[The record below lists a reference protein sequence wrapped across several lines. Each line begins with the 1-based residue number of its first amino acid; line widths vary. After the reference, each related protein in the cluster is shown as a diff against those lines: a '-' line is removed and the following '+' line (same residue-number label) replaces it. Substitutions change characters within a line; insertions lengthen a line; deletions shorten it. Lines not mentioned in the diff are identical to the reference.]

1 MPLLQAWGGVTIAYR
16 RSLNDSPAYT
26 RNHEEITKAFEEGI
40 YYAEALDPKAAKL
53 DGFGH
58 IEAMVFHKQVRDDAQ
73 GSASAADTR
82 ETRTSKA
89 AESGKWHASDEEVV
103 LPARSVFVA
112 TGARPN
118 VAYEFEHKG
127 HFAKEHGHY
136 RTYRDVNGTLTPVTV
151 APHCKDAGFGA
162 FTSYQQ
168 DHRRVSFVG
177 DTHPVFHGS
186 VVKAIASGQRIY
198 PKIVA
203 GLGERVHRRG
213 DAAEY
218 AGFRARMQ
226 EQFSATVESVRRLS
240 PSTVEL
246 TVRAPLAARHFK
258 PGQFFRLQNFET
270 HALLLDGTALQT
282 EALALA
288 GARVDADSGR
298 VSLMV
303 MEYGASARLVG
314 TFQPGDPVLLMGPTG
329 VRAKI
334 PGGGETVLVVGGRRA
349 AATILSVGTAL
360 RAAGNRVL
368 FAAGF
373 ENAGEIFC
381 RDELEQA
388 ADTILWVMQS
398 GAPVVPRRAQDR
410 AAQGDL
416 LEALVRYAAD
426 HPPIKLQDVDRL
438 LVIGG
443 AGLVRH
449 VRDARRGPLGKF
461 LSKNPVAIGSAH
473 SVMQCM
479 LKGVCS
485 QCLQWQIDPAT
496 GLRTKAVFACSWQDE
511 PIDIIDLDNLDERLA
526 QNRLQEHLTNL
537 WLDHLFERHKVA
549 RI

>member
-1 MPLLQAWGGVTIAYR
+1 M
-16 RSLNDSPAYT
+16 
-26 RNHEEITKAFEEGI
+26 
-40 YYAEALDPKAAKL
+40 
-53 DGFGH
+53 
-58 IEAMVFHKQVRDDAQ
+58 
-73 GSASAADTR
+73 ASATSRRWCFTNKYVTTHREVRVPR
-82 ETRTSKA
+82 ETGRQRPRTSKA

-334 PGGGETVLVVGGRRA
+334 PGVARPCSSSAAGVPPRQFCPSAPRCAPPATACCSPPASKMPERFF
-349 AATILSVGTAL
+349 AATNS
-360 RAAGNRVL
+360 NRRRTR
-368 FAAGF
+368 F
-373 ENAGEIFC
+373 
-381 RDELEQA
+381 
-388 ADTILWVMQS
+388 S
-398 GAPVVPRRAQDR
+398 G
-410 AAQGDL
+410 
-416 LEALVRYAAD
+416 
-426 HPPIKLQDVDRL
+426 
-438 LVIGG
+438 
-443 AGLVRH
+443 
-449 VRDARRGPLGKF
+449 
-461 LSKNPVAIGSAH
+461 
-473 SVMQCM
+473 
-479 LKGVCS
+479 
-485 QCLQWQIDPAT
+485 
-496 GLRTKAVFACSWQDE
+496 
-511 PIDIIDLDNLDERLA
+511 
-526 QNRLQEHLTNL
+526 
-537 WLDHLFERHKVA
+537 
-549 RI
+549 

>member
-1 MPLLQAWGGVTIAYR
+1 M
-16 RSLNDSPAYT
+16 
-26 RNHEEITKAFEEGI
+26 
-40 YYAEALDPKAAKL
+40 
-53 DGFGH
+53 
-58 IEAMVFHKQVRDDAQ
+58 
-73 GSASAADTR
+73 
-82 ETRTSKA
+82 
-89 AESGKWHASDEEVV
+89 
-103 LPARSVFVA
+103 
-112 TGARPN
+112 
-118 VAYEFEHKG
+118 
-127 HFAKEHGHY
+127 
-136 RTYRDVNGTLTPVTV
+136 
-151 APHCKDAGFGA
+151 
-162 FTSYQQ
+162 
-168 DHRRVSFVG
+168 
-177 DTHPVFHGS
+177 
-186 VVKAIASGQRIY
+186 VKAIASGQRIY

-314 TFQPGDPVLLMGPTG
+314 TFRPGDPVLLMGPTG

-334 PGGGETVLVVGGRRA
+334 PGVARPCSSSAAGRA
-349 AATILSVGTAL
+349 AATICPSAPPCAPPATACCSPL
-360 RAAGNRVL
+360 ASKAPGKFSAATNSNRRRTRFSGRLEKARRSRRAGR
-368 FAAGF
+368 
-373 ENAGEIFC
+373 
-381 RDELEQA
+381 R
-388 ADTILWVMQS
+388 T
-398 GAPVVPRRAQDR
+398 VPRRATCWR
-410 AAQGDL
+410 RL
-416 LEALVRYAAD
+416 CTM
-426 HPPIKLQDVDRL
+426 PPTTRPSNFRDVDRL

-443 AGLVRH
+443 AGLVRR
-449 VRDARRGPLGKF
+449 VRDARRGPLGKL
-461 LSKNPVAIGSAH
+461 LSKNPVAIGSAN

-479 LKGVCS
+479 LKGVCA

-496 GLRTKAVFACSWQDE
+496 GLRTQAVFACSWQDE

-526 QNRLQEHLTNL
+526 QNRLQEHLTNP
-537 WLDHLFERHKVA
+537 VA
-549 RI
+549 RPSFRAAQGPGCFETLTRKFV